1 MDSLRIRN
9 LLIVQ
14 WADGKPLR
22 FDKSLIVG
30 HIADQIELL
39 LSRLTTSRFVKYS

>member
-1 MDSLRIRN
+1 MDSLRIRD

-14 WADGKPLR
+14 WADGKTFALDAG

-30 HIADQIELL
+30 HITD
-39 LSRLTTSRFVKYS
+39 